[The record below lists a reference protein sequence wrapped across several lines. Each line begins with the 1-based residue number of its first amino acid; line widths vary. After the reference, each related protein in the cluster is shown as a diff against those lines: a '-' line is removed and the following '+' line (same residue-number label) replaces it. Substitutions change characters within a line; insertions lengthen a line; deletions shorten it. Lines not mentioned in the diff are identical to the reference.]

1 MNPSG
6 RLRIA
11 VAAALGAAIL
21 IALWALPLVEWL
33 DIAVEWNGANP
44 LLGAGIY
51 LAACTIGSVFF
62 LPGSWLA
69 MTGGYLYGLPL
80 GIVMAAIGGALGAFA
95 AFMSSRTF
103 ARAWAFARLESH
115 PRLQALDKALIEQSF
130 VIVLLTRLAVV
141 IPYNVLNYLYGA
153 TGVKKIPYAT
163 ASALG
168 LIPAMALWA
177 YVGTLASNFD
187 DIVSGNLET
196 GMPGRILF
204 FVGLLAII
212 IAVIVVHRA
221 ASRVLGQRLGE

>member
-1 MNPSG
+1 VG
-6 RLRIA
+6 
-11 VAAALGAAIL
+11 ALCVAIL
-21 IALWALPLVEWL
+21 IALGSLPLAEWL
-33 DIAVEWNGANP
+33 DAAIEWNRANP
-44 LLGAGIY
+44 LLGGAIY
-51 LAACTIGSVFF
+51 LAACMIGSVLF

-103 ARAWAFARLESH
+103 ARAWAFARLEGH
-115 PRLQALDKALIEQSF
+115 PRLQALDKALFDQSF

-153 TGVKKIPYAT
+153 TGVKKMPYAV

-168 LIPAMALWA
+168 LIPAMALWS
-177 YVGTLASNFD
+177 YVGALASNFE
-187 DIVSGNLET
+187 DILAGNLET
-196 GMPGRILF
+196 GTAGRVLF
-204 FVGLLAII
+204 FVGLVAII

-221 ASRVLGQRLGE
+221 ASRVLKERLGE